1 MATDSKSKTDKKRLR
16 MNSSTSE
23 DNEENAAFAELL
35 QRITLIEQQAAK
47 RDARISQVET
57 QLAEANLEIKELKS
71 KTNDLQ
77 RSLEYTQKD
86 QEDAFDRIAECE
98 QEQALHDDELIRQE
112 IYSRRWN
119 MIFYKVPE
127 SLDEDCTSVIRA
139 VHTNDLKIDGEEV
152 NGFKFCGVRRLG
164 KQSRGRPRPIIA
176 RFTSRSDRDKV
187 WKMRRNLKGSIVK
200 IGEDLPKRVQD
211 IRKNILIPAMK
222 KAVVIILH
230 LLTQINPYSPPII
243 PVISFVICHKIFA
256 VYFLSFILYSFFQK
270 SLKKYFL
277 NNIKNQK
284 NDEDR
289 LVASHISG
297 YLSLHIFPKYFHN
310 RN

>member
-16 MNSSTSE
+16 MSSSTSE
-23 DNEENAAFAELL
+23 DNEENTAFAELL
-35 QRITLIEQQAAK
+35 QWITLIEQQAAK
-47 RDARISQVET
+47 RDARISQLET

-127 SLDEDCTSVIRA
+127 SLDEDCTSVVRA
-139 VHTNDLKIDGEEV
+139 VLTNDLKIDREEV
-152 NGFKFCGVRRLG
+152 NGFKFCGVHRLG

-176 RFTSRSDRDKV
+176 RFTSGSDRDKV

-200 IGEDLPKRVQD
+200 IGEDLPKPECRTSERISWFRLWRRQEAWIQGTRRPSLATSWSWTENSTCTLTFQSD
-211 IRKNILIPAMK
+211 GWTLSHLEILARTRQKMK
-222 KAVVIILH
+222 QKCQLMDQNTTA
-230 LLTQINPYSPPII
+230 
-243 PVISFVICHKIFA
+243 
-256 VYFLSFILYSFFQK
+256 LSKWQTY
-270 SLKKYFL
+270 Y
-277 NNIKNQK
+277 
-284 NDEDR
+284 
-289 LVASHISG
+289 
-297 YLSLHIFPKYFHN
+297 
-310 RN
+310 

>member
-16 MNSSTSE
+16 MSSSTSE
-23 DNEENAAFAELL
+23 DNEENATSAELL

-47 RDARISQVET
+47 RDARISQLET
-57 QLAEANLEIKELKS
+57 HLAEANLEIKELKS

-112 IYSRRWN
+112 IYSQRRN
-119 MIFYKVPE
+119 MIFFKVPE
-127 SLDEDCTSVIRA
+127 SLNEDCTGVIRA
-139 VHTNDLKIDGEEV
+139 VLTNDVKIDQEEV
-152 NGFKFCGVRRLG
+152 NGFKFCGVHRLG

-187 WKMRRNLKGSIVK
+187 WKIRRNLKGSIVT

-211 IRKNILIPAMK
+211 IRKNISIPSMK
-222 KAVVIILH
+222 KARSMNPRNKASVIGDKLIVNGKQYLH
-230 LLTQINPYSPPII
+230 FNIPKRWMNTESPRDSSENQAEDEAEMPIDG
-243 PVISFVICHKIFA
+243 PEHHGS
-256 VYFLSFILYSFFQK
+256 
-270 SLKKYFL
+270 
-277 NNIKNQK
+277 
-284 NDEDR
+284 E
-289 LVASHISG
+289 
-297 YLSLHIFPKYFHN
+297 
-310 RN
+310 